1 MTDKD
6 IFAGE
11 DVKALEVTTVFGE
24 NDVQSVTVET
34 GGEVAQEVE
43 APYYAGG
50 GGSVPVISVEATS
63 LPAGSDATATIT
75 GNPATPLITFG
86 IPRGSKGDKG
96 DQGEPGKDGTNG
108 KDGADGVTPNVNAT
122 ATVDGSIGTPSVTVT
137 KSGTDDAPVFKF
149 AFSNLKGARGEQG
162 VPGKDGADGQDGAQ
176 GADGRPGVDGV
187 TPSIKVAATT
197 LAPGSAATVSRSGD
211 DAAPTFTFG
220 IPRGDTGAKG
230 EIGKTPVIS
239 VTAKT
244 LPSDQSATVEIAGA
258 PETPNLTFGIP
269 QGKKGAG
276 ITILGSYAT
285 IEELTQA
292 HPTGNVGDA
301 YVVGLN
307 LYTWS
312 ETEQG
317 WKDLGQFR
325 GEKGEAG
332 VTPSISVESKT
343 LDAGQQATV
352 SRSGSDAAPTFT
364 FGIPCGT
371 DGADGAD
378 GANGAPGKDGIT
390 PNVSI
395 TVSGLPA
402 GQSPTVTKGG
412 TIAEPTFAIGIPA
425 GEKGDQGTRGFH
437 FTPAVDA
444 AGNLS
449 WTNDG
454 GLPNPAT
461 VNLKG
466 EKGDTGANGADGQDG
481 SDGKNATITG
491 ATATVDNSVGVPS
504 VTVTQGGTEFAR
516 SFAFAFKSLKG
527 DTGAKGETGAAGANA
542 AITGATATVD
552 ATTGTPKVTVTA
564 GGTAQARTFAF
575 AFTGLKGERGAQGVQ
590 GVQGPQGPTGATG
603 PKGDTGPAGTT
614 TWAGITDKPD
624 AFPPEAHTHTIANID
639 ELQDALDGKQATG
652 DYALKSDLGTYAT
665 KKELSDGL
673 SPKAD
678 TTYVDEELAKKQVAG
693 DYATNAALT
702 SGLAGKVDVSVYEAK
717 IKALEV
723 RIAALEKAGFITS
736 ADLPTSADFVE

>member
-162 VPGKDGADGQDGAQ
+162 VPGK
-176 GADGRPGVDGV
+176 
-187 TPSIKVAATT
+187 
-197 LAPGSAATVSRSGD
+197 
-211 DAAPTFTFG
+211 
-220 IPRGDTGAKG
+220 
-230 EIGKTPVIS
+230 
-239 VTAKT
+239 
-244 LPSDQSATVEIAGA
+244 
-258 PETPNLTFGIP
+258 
-269 QGKKGAG
+269 
-276 ITILGSYAT
+276 
-285 IEELTQA
+285 
-292 HPTGNVGDA
+292 
-301 YVVGLN
+301 
-307 LYTWS
+307 
-312 ETEQG
+312 
-317 WKDLGQFR
+317 
-325 GEKGEAG
+325 
-332 VTPSISVESKT
+332 
-343 LDAGQQATV
+343 
-352 SRSGSDAAPTFT
+352 
-364 FGIPCGT
+364 
-371 DGADGAD
+371 DGAD

-624 AFPPEAHTHTIANID
+624 AFPPRSAYAHDCEH
-639 ELQDALDGKQATG
+639 
-652 DYALKSDLGTYAT
+652 
-665 KKELSDGL
+665 
-673 SPKAD
+673 
-678 TTYVDEELAKKQVAG
+678 
-693 DYATNAALT
+693 
-702 SGLAGKVDVSVYEAK
+702 
-717 IKALEV
+717 
-723 RIAALEKAGFITS
+723 R
-736 ADLPTSADFVE
+736 